1 MQIEFN
7 MRSKR
12 WHIISVMLMLIVLCM
27 SCNDDNSETDSPS
40 QPFDPSKPVVVSD
53 FTPKEGGA
61 YQKIVISDFVSLTKW
76 QSADYQ
82 TICNWTFHFNPF
94 RIE

>member
-1 MQIEFN
+1 MDNQIRLIALLPTLETPRAHYRFGSRN
-7 MRSKR
+7 GSNDNEPLSV
-12 WHIISVMLMLIVLCM
+12 HI
-27 SCNDDNSETDSPS
+27 N
-40 QPFDPSKPVVVSD
+40 K
-53 FTPKEGGA
+53 
-61 YQKIVISDFVSLTKW
+61 QKKSTDFVSLTKW